1 MQAQGIDSLTDL
13 ADARFALSIQG
24 RYGDT
29 MIGHLT
35 PGEMVLPRPIADDPV
50 LKRQLFEAFDRHE
63 LNPHQF
69 QVGHFDNSI
78 NPMTGAPEFGFFK
91 ELGKLVKKA
100 APVIGSVV
108 GFALGGPPGAAIGGG
123 IGGGVK
129 HGSIEGVARGAA
141 MGYIGGNIAV
151 GAGVTPNAGITS
163 LNPFGANSMFAN
175 LGATPTAA
183 GAEAGIGGL
192 FQNLGAKGASMLGM
206 GSVAGTPAANILGK
220 GGYLSGLSGLQKA
233 GAVGLGLTALGGFAP
248 GENDAQMP
256 GPSGELGGYL
266 QRPLTPATLPTQYG
280 TEGVQL
286 AGSGI
291 GGLPGAMPQSF
302 AGVDPTTQFLA
313 SALIDQDY
321 NQLAYPTFER
331 VGVKYGGELDLRKT
345 GGDISDP
352 EGAGDVDTVDAKL
365 ADGEFVIT
373 KQAVKGIGDGD
384 HSKGIQRLYDA
395 MAMNEMKAQKMGMGR
410 A

>member
-24 RYGDT
+24 RFGDT

-63 LNPHQF
+63 LNPHQY

-141 MGYIGGNIAV
+141 MGYIGGNIAQGFGV
-151 GAGVTPNAGITS
+151 AGGEGLAS
-163 LNPFGANSMFAN
+163 LNPFGEASMFAN
-175 LGATPTAA
+175 LGATPTDTV
-183 GAEAGIGGL
+183 GIGGL
-192 FQNLGAKGASMLGM
+192 FQNLGARGAAALGM
-206 GSVAGTPAANILGK
+206 GEIPAGSAAANLFGK
-220 GGYLSGLSGLQKA
+220 EGYFSGLSGLQKA
-233 GAVGLGLTALGGFAP
+233 GVAGLGLTALGGFAP
-248 GENDAQMP
+248 GEDDAQMP

-291 GGLPGAMPQSF
+291 GGLPGSMPQSF

-384 HSKGIQRLYDA
+384 HSKGIQMLYDA
-395 MAMNEMKAQKMGMGR
+395 MAMNEKKAQKMGLGR

>member
-1 MQAQGIDSLTDL
+1 
-13 ADARFALSIQG
+13 
-24 RYGDT
+24 
-29 MIGHLT
+29 
-35 PGEMVLPRPIADDPV
+35 
-50 LKRQLFEAFDRHE
+50 
-63 LNPHQF
+63 
-69 QVGHFDNSI
+69 
-78 NPMTGAPEFGFFK
+78 
-91 ELGKLVKKA
+91 
-100 APVIGSVV
+100 
-108 GFALGGPPGAAIGGG
+108 
-123 IGGGVK
+123 
-129 HGSIEGVARGAA
+129 

-151 GAGVTPNAGITS
+151 GAGVDPTAGLAG
-163 LNPFGANSMFAN
+163 LNPFGEASMFAN
-175 LGATPTAA
+175 LGATPTDAV
-183 GAEAGIGGL
+183 GIGGL
-192 FQNLGAKGASMLGM
+192 FQNLGARGASMLGM
-206 GSVAGTPAANILGK
+206 GDVTGTAAANIFGK

-233 GAVGLGLTALGGFAP
+233 GAIGLGLTALGGLEP
-248 GENDAQMP
+248 GQDDAQMP

-291 GGLPGAMPQSF
+291 GGLPGSMPQSF

-384 HSKGIQRLYDA
+384 HSKGIQMLYDA
-395 MAMNEMKAQKMGMGR
+395 MAMNEKKAQKMGLGR